1 MNGGSVRFNNANME
15 KTDIQDESQK
25 ILIEKDEKNLV
36 DIVAVQ
42 KKENMFGVKQPRAFL
57 LSAISET
64 GLVSLPSLLTSV
76 LLQANNR
83 LSSEQSSYV
92 LPSNFEEVATGVLKV
107 QNNLALLDIIFLQRM
122 LARPDLRMEFFHLTS
137 FLLSHCTNK
146 WKVAN
151 DQVGLLLHE
160 SLLLLGYFAV
170 FRSGK
175 QAVLRW
181 GKSPRIPHKTGM
193 RFAICLLQ

>member
-151 DQVGLLLHE
+151 DQCFA
-160 SLLLLGYFAV
+160 LGNKPFY
-170 FRSGK
+170 GGEK
-175 QAVLRW
+175 VLEYLTRY
-181 GKSPRIPHKTGM
+181 
-193 RFAICLLQ
+193 AICHLSSSVILS